1 MDGDED
7 WLIRGVDRELAGA
20 NLDFDAASFDVS
32 YFQYFLIF
40 YRLFRTRNGSKEIP
54 TAIPMDRC
62 RRD

>member
-32 YFQYFLIF
+32 YFQYFLNFLSI
-40 YRLFRTRNGSKEIP
+40 I
-54 TAIPMDRC
+54 
-62 RRD
+62 